1 MKTKIPFLVLKTLSV
16 FSLLFL
22 ANSSIA
28 SEDPKPAS
36 DTRYSNWEFIADAD
50 GVKTFRRDAEDGAV
64 GFRGE
69 ALMSIPMEKIATL
82 LADMES
88 RKKWMDEVVE
98 AKRIR
103 MNSLFDRVEYNH
115 TAVPWPFQNR
125 DFVYSAKVE
134 LDKKDRTMII
144 TMKSVED
151 PENPPKSGIVRGKML
166 ESRYYL
172 HETEKGK
179 TTFITVEIMVD
190 PMGAIPK
197 WLARLKQKK
206 WPRNTLTGLRNYLEK
221 NDVVVPAEFKLL
233 DK

>member
-1 MKTKIPFLVLKTLSV
+1 MKTNFSPFLGWLPVALVLSAN
-16 FSLLFL
+16 L
-22 ANSSIA
+22 ALA
-28 SEDPKPAS
+28 SEDPKPAADS
-36 DTRYSNWEFIADAD
+36 RYSNWEFIADAD

-69 ALMSIPMEKIATL
+69 ILMNIPMEKIATL

-125 DFVYSAKVE
+125 DFVYSAKVD
-134 LDKKDRTMII
+134 LDKATRTMII

-179 TTFITVEIMVD
+179 TTFMTVEIMVD

-206 WPRNTLTGLRNYLEK
+206 WPRNTLTGLRKYLEK
-221 NDVVVPAEFKLL
+221 NDVVVPAEFKLM

>member
-1 MKTKIPFLVLKTLSV
+1 MNISISNVLKKVVLLALVLIRLPA
-16 FSLLFL
+16 F
-22 ANSSIA
+22 AA
-28 SEDPKPAS
+28 EDPKPAS

-69 ALMSIPMEKIATL
+69 ALMNLPMEKIATL

-98 AKRIR
+98 ARRIR

-134 LDKKDRTMII
+134 LDKATRTMII
-144 TMKSVED
+144 SMKSVED
-151 PENPPKSGIVRGKML
+151 PENPPRSGIVRGKML

-179 TTFITVEIMVD
+179 ATFITVEIMVD

-221 NDVVVPAEFKLL
+221 NEVVVPAEFRLL

>member
-1 MKTKIPFLVLKTLSV
+1 MKNILLLVG
-16 FSLLFL
+16 LF
-22 ANSSIA
+22 AGFQSFA
-28 SEDPKPAS
+28 GEDPKPAA
-36 DTRYSNWEFIADAD
+36 DARFKDWEFIKDAD
-50 GVKTFRRDAEDGAV
+50 GVRTFRRDADGGAV
-64 GFRGE
+64 GYRGE
-69 ALMSIPMEKIATL
+69 AVMNIPMEKIATL

-98 AKRIR
+98 TKRLH

-125 DFVYSAKVE
+125 DFVYSAKVD
-134 LDKKDRTMII
+134 LDKTARTMII
-144 TMKSVED
+144 NMHSVED
-151 PENPPKSGIVRGKML
+151 PMMPPKDGIVRGKML

-179 TTFITVEIMVD
+179 TTFISVEIMVD

-221 NDVVVPAEFKLL
+221 NEVVVPAEFKLL
-233 DK
+233 AQ

>member
-1 MKTKIPFLVLKTLSV
+1 MTNKTQ
-16 FSLLFL
+16 SLISKSLFAVSLFL
-22 ANSSIA
+22 GAASSFA

-69 ALMSIPMEKIATL
+69 ALMNIPMEKIATL

-103 MNSLFDRVEYNH
+103 LTSLFDRVEYNH